1 MTDRK
6 LIVVDLETTSLDYDT
21 AAPVEVALLNVDT
34 GESLHFVPFVSIDTL
49 KAADPVAMEING
61 YYERALW
68 REALTEQQ
76 TAVAWAEVQDWLRG
90 NTFAGS
96 NPAFDSTIV
105 ARQLVGHSTAEPQTV
120 GRVWHHRL
128 ADLAAYAAGKLDGQ
142 PTELQGLDGVAERLA
157 VPLVDRHSAI
167 GDVFA
172 TALIFDTLRSM
183 KGAHL

>member
-1 MTDRK
+1 MARQ
-6 LIVVDLETTSLDYDT
+6 LIVVDLETTGLDYDT

-34 GESLHFVPFVSIDTL
+34 GESLRFVPYVSLAQL
-49 KAADPVAMEING
+49 KVADQAAMEING

-76 TAVAWAEVQDWLRG
+76 TAVAWSEVQDWLRG

-105 ARQLVGHSTAEPQTV
+105 ARQLVTFSMPFSPLTV

-128 ADLAAYAAGKLDGQ
+128 ADLAAYAAGKLNWL

-157 VPLVDRHSAI
+157 VPLIDRHSAI
-167 GDVFA
+167 GDAFA
-172 TALIFDTLRSM
+172 TGLILDMLRATPAAAL
-183 KGAHL
+183 